1 MQRRLRG
8 EGRRI
13 KTDRSPTCF
22 PTDERRLADDT
33 AALTFTHQ
41 EYAMSS
47 FSPLEIGPLRSA
59 MSFTLHTWH
68 ATQVWQGRPAS
79 EEKKR
84 IMGLVGFLGLI
95 SRVARGAALDDPYS
109 DFWIIRL
116 QEKLQGSKAELAQIR
131 EQLEPLMSRLPAEIS
146 LGENLSIQPVT
157 LPLVVR
163 SRLGFLAVYLLIDYD
178 SIVRQ
183 LLLAHRTAL
192 IDRRTM
198 ERWISAS
205 GQVFRSLFGLAR
217 QYRFS
222 GATRADFIV
231 GNAVAR
237 EAEERFGELPA
248 DVLEGTRRSEF
259 APRIILP
266 RSDGEVRQGVAEEAG
281 GWG

>member
-1 MQRRLRG
+1 
-8 EGRRI
+8 
-13 KTDRSPTCF
+13 
-22 PTDERRLADDT
+22 
-33 AALTFTHQ
+33 
-41 EYAMSS
+41 MSS
-47 FSPLEIGPLRSA
+47 FSPLEIGPLRST
-59 MSFTLHTWH
+59 MNFTLHTWH
-68 ATQVWQGRPAS
+68 AAQVWQGRPMS
-79 EEKKR
+79 EEKRR

-95 SRVARGAALDDPYS
+95 GRVGRGAALDDPYS
-109 DFWIIRL
+109 DFWMIRL
-116 QEKLQGSKAELAQIR
+116 HEKLQSAKVELAQIQ
-131 EQLEPLMSRLPAEIS
+131 EQLAPLMSRLPAALS
-146 LGENLSIQPVT
+146 VGENLSVQPVT

-163 SRLGFLAVYLLIDYD
+163 SPLGFLAVYLLIDYD

-205 GQVFRSLFGLAR
+205 GRVFRSLFGLAR

-237 EAEERFGELPA
+237 EAAERFGELPA

-266 RSDGEVRQGVAEEAG
+266 RIDAEARQAG
-281 GWG
+281 G